1 MTWLE
6 RISGKI
12 KRRIPQIDD
21 FEDGELYLDDLI
33 EDALHAI
40 VDYAKADAYDTKWDR
55 LLVTC
60 AVMLFRYDGQEGSL
74 SRSANGVEDTYPST
88 AILSELLSAEIVPYL
103 RPSGHVY
110 SSTRYNYPTE

>member
-6 RISGKI
+6 KISAKI

-33 EDALHAI
+33 ESALCAI
-40 VDYAKADAYDTKWDR
+40 VDYAKADEYETKWDR

-60 AVMLFRYDGQEGSL
+60 AVMLFRYDGQEGST
-74 SRSANGVEDTYPST
+74 SRKANGVEDVYPST
-88 AILSELLSAEIVPYL
+88 AILSEYLAANIVPYL
-103 RPSGHVY
+103 RPCGYVY
-110 SSTRYNYPTE
+110 SSTRYDFPN